1 MIDMNKQ
8 ESTLG
13 LSVRDR
19 AKQSLRSH
27 RALIECAVYTVTGF
41 VSANAFV
48 LADLAPFGIAFAA
61 AAKPQFYPAA
71 VIGSILGYVL
81 SFSSLGNVKYVLAS
95 MLLFAV
101 RWAFSSGTLMK
112 NTTVAPPV
120 LTAVSLGIPSLAIAI
135 ATGGDVYAVVL
146 VVSEVLLACCASY
159 FFARTIQSIDLGWE
173 NLQQTDITSMINT
186 F

>member
-71 VIGSILGYVL
+71 VIGSILGL
-81 SFSSLGNVKYVLAS
+81 SLIHICNPWRIDYNPACQYGTAPEGND
-95 MLLFAV
+95 LLERPAGLWLYRSFN
-101 RWAFSSGTLMK
+101 RS
-112 NTTVAPPV
+112 
-120 LTAVSLGIPSLAIAI
+120 
-135 ATGGDVYAVVL
+135 DVDAGSKV
-146 VVSEVLLACCASY
+146 
-159 FFARTIQSIDLGWE
+159 
-173 NLQQTDITSMINT
+173 
-186 F
+186 